1 MIYTTPLKL
10 NKDFKRLYYRGS
22 FKSSPSLVTYGMK
35 RWDKQCHI
43 GITVSKKIGK
53 AHIRNRV
60 RRIIRAA
67 YAQLEQEQNLK
78 GWDFVFVA
86 RQAAVEQKSTDI
98 YRDMKKQL
106 HFVLTKTPGNG
117 KK

>member
-1 MIYTTPLKL
+1 MIYTKPLKL
-10 NKDFKRLYYRGS
+10 NKDFKRLYYRGN
-22 FKSSPSLVTYGMK
+22 FKASPSLVTYGMK

-86 RQAAVEQKSTDI
+86 RAAAIEQKSTDI

-106 HFVLTKTPGNG
+106 SFVISKPSGKG